1 MRKISKK
8 KSNIIILASVL
19 IVAIALGIVLGA
31 YMDNQ
36 NEVPCHSLDK
46 PDGITIHYVED
57 DIEKSKQLSK
67 KEINFLFEAFSDM
80 LKNSSPGESASVAL
94 SPSSTF
100 EEPVYSGEIFKHGVN
115 VEFHYNR
122 PRFVEV
128 LIVPPNFYFMDQET
142 KEYGGFVSCSV
153 FCGEVDSL
161 AIVCKDRTSLVQFW
175 GCLDG
180 EYYSSSISS
189 VSCSAEEK
197 SEFFAAVK
205 SCIE

>member
-1 MRKISKK
+1 MRKINIK
-8 KSNIIILASVL
+8 KSNVILASVL

-31 YMDNQ
+31 YMDHQ
-36 NEVPCHSLDK
+36 NKVPCHSLDK

-67 KEINFLFEAFSDM
+67 KEINFLFDAFKDM
-80 LKNSSPGESASVAL
+80 LKNSSPGNRASVAL
-94 SPSSTF
+94 SPSTAF

-122 PRFVEV
+122 PHFVEV
-128 LIVPPNFYFMDQET
+128 LIVPPNYYFMNQKT
-142 KEYGGFVSCSV
+142 KEDNGVFLSSV

-161 AIVCKDRTSLVQFW
+161 AIVCKDRTSPVQFW

-189 VSCSAEEK
+189 VSCSADEK